1 MLIFSSPRLIVTNL
15 CGNFVTIKQTPLLVF
30 PVFHKLVKFVGNA
43 SDLLSVEYS
52 KWRQIFVKSA

>member
-30 PVFHKLVKFVGNA
+30 LVFHKLVKFVGNA
-43 SDLLSVEYS
+43 SDLLFGFE
-52 KWRQIFVKSA
+52 QITHCVSLFK